1 MDSAVIEIMVAV
13 AIGLYVSRSTINNKF
28 LEIRSELAQLKS
40 VMDRRCDELESFSM
54 RNEANFL
61 GDNRDKKISI
71 SIYHNH
77 NETQSEPDEPDPNS
91 DNL

>member
-1 MDSAVIEIMVAV
+1 MDSEILEIIVAV
-13 AIGLYVSRSTINNKF
+13 AIGLYVSSKAIENKF
-28 LEIRSELAQLKS
+28 LQVRSELAQLKS
-40 VMDRRCDELESFSM
+40 NLDRRCDELESFSM

-71 SIYHNH
+71 SIYHH
-77 NETQSEPDEPDPNS
+77 NETQSEPDPNS

>member
-1 MDSAVIEIMVAV
+1 MDSSVIEIIAAV
-13 AIGLYVSRSTINNKF
+13 TIGLYVARSTVNNKF
-28 LEIRSELAQLKS
+28 LEIRSELAQLRS
-40 VMDRRCDELESFSM
+40 AFDRRCDELESFSM
-54 RNEANFL
+54 RNEANLL

-77 NETQSEPDEPDPNS
+77 DETQSEPDPNS